1 MDKKL
6 DSKKETS
13 KQQVDT
19 IDHEYIG
26 ITGNTVTTKVERTPI
41 LLKDLKPGDHFFNHR
56 NERCILIES
65 FGNDEYG
72 IDYNGTNIL
81 IGPGLTWGD
90 WVSSNPK
97 VYRVAKKE
105 ATASSNSISTTSE
118 SSTSSQDINIT
129 ERKSLIDADNSV
141 KNGTFAGEKDAFSIM
156 RDETFQD
163 AVLDEC
169 ERLWPET
176 ADMGLGEIVD
186 FLKSK
191 GKVTT
196 GIKDVKTWIDT
207 LKC

>member
-1 MDKKL
+1 MDL
-6 DSKKETS
+6 LNMDTEKE
-13 KQQVDT
+13 KP
-19 IDHEYIG
+19 
-26 ITGNTVTTKVERTPI
+26 VTPNSTP
-41 LLKDLKPGDHFFNHR
+41 
-56 NERCILIES
+56 
-65 FGNDEYG
+65 
-72 IDYNGTNIL
+72 
-81 IGPGLTWGD
+81 
-90 WVSSNPK
+90 
-97 VYRVAKKE
+97 
-105 ATASSNSISTTSE
+105 TASE

-141 KNGTFAGEKDAFSIM
+141 KNGTFAGEKDAFSIIQ
-156 RDETFQD
+156 DEAFQD

-176 ADMGLGEIVD
+176 VGMGFGEIVE